1 MVYKFPIGTRFPPKV
16 GCYRPLEHR
25 GVTILEEKR
34 IAEKIR
40 NLRMG
45 KDITLD
51 SLAEKTGFTKG
62 YLSKLEN
69 GKKVPPIATLSRIAR
84 ALGVEI
90 VDFFDRSTDDS
101 NYCIVRKDERKPVIR
116 DGTLFGYYYESI
128 AYGKR
133 HKKMEPFIITLIPHA
148 RDHTI
153 FDHRGEEL
161 MFVLEGNM
169 KVFLGDERH
178 ALEEGDCIY
187 FDSGMPHR
195 GQCIGDREAKVL
207 VVIFSE

>member
-1 MVYKFPIGTRFPPKV
+1 MKQSDAP
-16 GCYRPLEHR
+16 
-25 GVTILEEKR
+25 ILEEKK

-45 KDITLD
+45 KNITLD
-51 SLAEKTGFTKG
+51 ILAERTGFTKG

-69 GKKVPPIATLSRIAR
+69 ARKVPPIATLSRIAR

-90 VDFFDRSTDDS
+90 VDFFDKTTNDTS
-101 NYCIVRKDERKPVIR
+101 YCVVRKGERKPVIR
-116 DGTLFGYYYESI
+116 NGTLFGYYYESI

-148 RDHTI
+148 KDHTI
-153 FDHRGEEL
+153 FDHNGEEL
-161 MFVLEGNM
+161 MFVLEGKM

-178 ALEEGDCIY
+178 SLEEGDCIY
-187 FDSGMPHR
+187 FDSNIPHR
-195 GQCIGDREAKVL
+195 GECIGDTEARVL
-207 VVIFSE
+207 VVIISE